1 MVQRR
6 SMKMG
11 RSMKRSKSRGQKRS
25 RNRRGG
31 GFMDMIGF
39 GSDTTVKYDQY
50 GNLVKTEEKDTTQ
63 IVSDKFNGVLS
74 SAESGINVATDK
86 GSELLGNLNPFG
98 SSSEVA
104 PEVAPAVAPAVA
116 PTVMEEKSNGG
127 KRRSKSR
134 QMRGGRYKSGSDLAF
149 YAAPVT
155 DARVAEPTYMMKY
168 TGGKRRRR
176 TCKKRRRCCKKSCKK
191 RHRHRRS

>member
-134 QMRGGRYKSGSDLAF
+134 QMMGGRYNSGSDLAF